1 MTNLNTYKI
10 EAEVTVLSESEE
22 IARKAIADFLND
34 KATGDTRIT
43 SLNEIK
49 CKELLSGKKEKE
61 EGGGSADSAEGQNL
75 KQKVTGK
82 EPQRKMEAAKSKGK

>member
-22 IARKAIADFLND
+22 VAKKAIADFLND

-43 SLNEIK
+43 ALNEIK

-61 EGGGSADSAEGQNL
+61 EGSAESAEGQNL

-82 EPQRKMEAAKSKGK
+82 EPQRKMEAAKSKAK